1 VGASDAA
8 HHVVENLLILSS
20 GQALNAYNDLH
31 PLFGDPPP
39 PEPTSSLAALPLECL
54 LVIDSGFS
62 QTTVTPIYNGRLL
75 QRAIRRL
82 DFGGKHLTNL
92 LKEVIS
98 MKYVDLHE
106 NTKIVNDIK
115 EDVCF
120 VSNDF
125 RDDIEK
131 TGRGNRPRRPAKLRP
146 PLSEDPMDLD
156 QEKPASSTFIDYVLP
171 DGVHRLRGDA
181 RPHDPFTSASRKR
194 KLNALAPESDEVS
207 MTLGNERFTIPE
219 IIFTP
224 SDIASKQPGI
234 ADCVMQSLS
243 VLPPLIQASMLAN
256 TLVVGGNTKMPGFVE
271 RLQSELRMLARA
283 DYAVRVRRM
292 EDPITST
299 WLGGARMASNR
310 EVVREY
316 GITKEEYFEH
326 GSLWAGRKFA
336 GLGK

>member
-1 VGASDAA
+1 VRP
-8 HHVVENLLILSS
+8 ILSHHQVEAWLKFSS
-20 GQALNAYNDLH
+20 GPILNAYNDVH
-31 PLFGDPPP
+31 PLLGDPPP
-39 PEPTSSLAALPLECL
+39 AAYASSLATLPIECL

-62 QTTVTPIYNGRLL
+62 HTIVTPVYNGRPL

-82 DFGGKHLTNL
+82 DLGGKHLTNL

-120 VSNDF
+120 VANDF
-125 RDDIEK
+125 MDDMEK
-131 TGRGNRPRRPAKLRP
+131 TGRGNKPSRPAILRP
-146 PLSEDPMDLD
+146 PLGEDSMDLD
-156 QEKPASSTFIDYVLP
+156 QPTPPQSAFVDYVLP
-171 DGVHRLRGDA
+171 DGVHRLRGYA
-181 RPHDPFTSASRKR
+181 RPHDPFAAFARKR
-194 KLNALAPESDEVS
+194 KPNAFTPESDEVS
-207 MTLGNERFTIPE
+207 MTLGNERFTVPE

-224 SDIASKQPGI
+224 SDIASKQPGV

-243 VLPPLIQASMLAN
+243 VLPPLIQATMLAN
-256 TLVVGGNTKMPGFVE
+256 TLVVGGNAKIPGFVE
-271 RLQSELRMLARA
+271 RLQNELRMRTRT
-283 DYAVRVRRM
+283 DYAVRVRKM

-310 EVVREY
+310 DVVREY
-316 GITKEEYFEH
+316 GITKSEYFEH